1 MTAPTYAVGIDLG
14 TTHCVVAASRLD
26 RPQVRV
32 IGVPQLVAPGE
43 VAARPLLPSF
53 TYIPADAELA
63 GHDRALPWGTPP
75 RIAGEM
81 ARRLGAKV
89 PTRLVASAK
98 SWICY
103 GGVNR
108 KAAILPWGAP
118 DEAPHLSPFD
128 AQVDYLSHL
137 RAAWDAE
144 HPDALLVHQDVVVTV
159 PASFDESA
167 RELTT
172 EAAKAAGLGDI
183 RLIEEPQ
190 AALYDFIGENDEQLA
205 ATLADARLILV
216 VDVGGG
222 TTDLTLVRVLPP
234 DATSHGKPRLE
245 RIAVGGHLMLG
256 GDNMDAALA
265 HHALE
270 KDGGTK
276 NLDPSDWSALVQ
288 ACRDA
293 KERLLGDDP
302 PEEVVVTVQARGSR
316 LIGGSRSITI
326 RRDDALRVL
335 IDGFVPH
342 TKLDDTAGGAGRA
355 GLTTLG
361 LPYVTDP
368 AIPRHVAAFLKKHGV
383 PRPDAV
389 LLNGGV
395 FNGRALVARF
405 AEVLNAWYA
414 APVRFLAH
422 TSLDTAVARGAARF
436 ALARRGVGTVITG
449 GAARA
454 YYIGVDDAQGMR
466 QALCITPRGMDE
478 GTSIDVSGRV
488 FELALDRRVGF
499 PLYAATDRNDAPGDL
514 VSEVANLET
523 LPQLEAV
530 LRARGSDLKLSS
542 SGSVA
547 VRLTSSLS
555 DTGALAMFLATVQLP
570 PQRWQLEFA
579 LEAPPVVPLLAPTT
593 PTPVKAEKLPERFG
607 DARRLVERIFAKPE
621 PEANVEPA
629 KNLRNDLDDL
639 LGPRGEWTAATC
651 RALADVALER
661 AGNRGRS
668 EAHELAW
675 LRLVGWCLR
684 PGIGADGDP
693 ARVAAMWKLRG
704 DGLKHPSKG
713 NFSEWWIVFR
723 RIAQGL
729 GGPDQRALFA
739 EIAPWLGPTPPTSGK
754 RLHGAVEIMQLAAA
768 LERIQGASKEQAGTW
783 FLAKPTS
790 WLTLGRLGNRVP
802 SSGYDPTLVVR
813 VAVAT
818 EWLEK
823 LLALDWAKAEGASF
837 AAVLLARRSPE
848 ASSDVDAALRERV
861 ADRLRAIKASA
872 SWLDLLTRPASV
884 EAKDAARILGDSLP
898 AGLRLA
904 S

>member
-1 MTAPTYAVGIDLG
+1 MTAPAYAVGIDLG

-26 RPQVRV
+26 RPRV
-32 IGVPQLVAPGE
+32 AVIAVPQLIAPGE
-43 VAARPLLPSF
+43 IASRPLLPSF

-63 GHDRALPWGTPP
+63 DHDRALPWGTTP
-75 RIAGEM
+75 RIAGEL

-89 PTRLVASAK
+89 PSRLVASAK

-118 DEAPHLSPFD
+118 DDAPHLSPFD

-137 RAAWDAE
+137 KAAWDAE
-144 HPDALLVHQDVVVTV
+144 HPEAPLAQQDVVVTV

-172 EAAKAAGLGDI
+172 EAAKLAGLGDI

-205 ATLADARLILV
+205 STLADAKLILV

-222 TTDLTLVRVLPP
+222 TTDLTLVRVLPA

-270 KDGGTK
+270 KDGGNK
-276 NLDPSDWSALVQ
+276 SLDPSEWSALVQ

-293 KERLLGDDP
+293 KERLLGDNP
-302 PEEVVVTVQARGSR
+302 PEEVVVTMQARGSR

-326 RRDDALRVL
+326 HRDDALRVL
-335 IDGFVPH
+335 VDGFVPH
-342 TKLDDTAGGAGRA
+342 TKLDDVAGGGGRA

-361 LPYVTDP
+361 LPYVTDA
-368 AIPRHVAAFLKKHGV
+368 AIPRHVAAFLKKHSA

-395 FNGRALVARF
+395 FNGKALVTRF
-405 AEVLNAWYA
+405 AEVLNGWYA

-436 ALARRGVGTVITG
+436 ALARRGVGSVITG

-454 YYIGVDDAQGMR
+454 YYIGVDDAHGVR

-499 PLYAATDRNDAPGDL
+499 PLYAATDRTDTPGDL
-514 VSEVANLET
+514 VGDVANLEI

-530 LRARGSDLKLSS
+530 LRARGTDLKLSAT
-542 SGSVA
+542 GGVA
-547 VRLTSSLS
+547 VRLTASLS
-555 DTGALAMFLATVQLP
+555 DTGALGMFLATVQLP

-579 LEAPPVVPLLAPTT
+579 LEAPPPAAPVAPAAATA
-593 PTPVKAEKLPERFG
+593 KAEKLPERFG
-607 DARRLVERIFAKPE
+607 DARRLVERIFAKPD
-621 PEANVEPA
+621 PEANVDAA
-629 KNLRNDLDDL
+629 KSLRNDLDDL
-639 LGPRGEWTAATC
+639 LGPRGEWTAVTC

-684 PGIGADGDP
+684 PGIGADGDA
-693 ARVAAMWKLRG
+693 ARVAAMWKVRG
-704 DGLKHPSKG
+704 EGLKHASKG

-729 GGPDQRALFA
+729 GANEQRALFA
-739 EIAPWLGPTPPTSGK
+739 ELAPWLGPTPPTTGT
-754 RLHGAVEIMQLAAA
+754 RLHGAVEMLQLAAA
-768 LERIQGASKEQAGTW
+768 LERVSAAAKEQAGTW

-802 SSGYDPTLVVR
+802 SSGYDPSQVVR
-813 VAVAT
+813 VSVAT

-837 AAVLLARRSPE
+837 AAVLLARRSPQ
-848 ASSDVDAALRERV
+848 ASTDVDAGLRERV
-861 ADRLRAIKASA
+861 AERLRAIKASA
-872 SWLDLLTRPASV
+872 SWQELLTRPANV